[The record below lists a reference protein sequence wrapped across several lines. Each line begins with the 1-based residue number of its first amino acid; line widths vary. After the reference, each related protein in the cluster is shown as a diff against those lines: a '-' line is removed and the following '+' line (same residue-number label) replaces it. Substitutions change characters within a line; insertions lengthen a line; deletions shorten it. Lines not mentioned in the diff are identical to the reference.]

1 MKNRPCKNVEQNPIK
16 TPHEKRHKKCS
27 EESMQWLTVYVLIQ
41 NMPESLGIGL
51 RGCMLMEKNRWDMR

>member
-1 MKNRPCKNVEQNPIK
+1 MQKCGTKSNKDSTWEK
-16 TPHEKRHKKCS
+16 TQKCS

-51 RGCMLMEKNRWDMR
+51 RGCMSMEKNRWDMR